1 MRRAGSS
8 EDVRGGPPWR
18 GGAWLAALVQN
29 DSSRWPAGKTCLSR
43 TLVVRACVK
52 WGGGGTINRS
62 YIVGHIFG

>member
-8 EDVRGGPPWR
+8 EGVRGRPPWR

-29 DSSRWPAGKTCLSR
+29 DSSKWPVGKTCLSR

-52 WGGGGTINRS
+52 WGGGG
-62 YIVGHIFG
+62 